1 MEFFSCSNVESKVY
15 VRGRSARWFTLHGTH
30 ETGPGSKPFVGE
42 KTTSRTQRRRR
53 LEKPPLKQL
62 LVPYSFNHECR
73 NTFSFERH
81 KFLSQNVQ
89 KQLSSPILIT
99 TFLRSLLS
107 ARLIC
112 AVTFIAILIGLHTY
126 ICSNEKPWFDQG
138 KYIERFSVLNAW
150 LAKFVCLY
158 YKQGFISRFFFSFL
172 LKLVRKLFVIPRT
185 LLKRG

>member
-1 MEFFSCSNVESKVY
+1 MFEVAQRAGSHCMGHK
-15 VRGRSARWFTLHGTH
+15 
-30 ETGPGSKPFVGE
+30 TGPGSKPFVGE

-73 NTFSFERH
+73 NTFSLKCAKTAEFP
-81 KFLSQNVQ
+81 L
-89 KQLSSPILIT
+89 LIT

-138 KYIERFSVLNAW
+138 NFIEGFQFWTLGWQNLFACIINKVSYRGSFS
-150 LAKFVCLY
+150 
-158 YKQGFISRFFFSFL
+158 
-172 LKLVRKLFVIPRT
+172 LFY
-185 LLKRG
+185 

>member
-1 MEFFSCSNVESKVY
+1 MMEFFSCSNVESKVN

-42 KTTSRTQRRRR
+42 KTTSRTQRSRR

-89 KQLSSPILIT
+89 KQLSSP
-99 TFLRSLLS
+99 FWSLHSSVLFF
-107 ARLIC
+107 RRGYVYRYFDWLTH
-112 AVTFIAILIGLHTY
+112 V

-138 KYIERFSVLNAW
+138 TPRGISVNVLNAW